1 MPKTNEKKYIKWH
14 DTFKCKCRLDASACN
29 NKERWNNDK
38 CRDEC
43 KKWIGKGICNK
54 EFICNPSNCECE
66 YDKSC
71 DVGKYLDCEN
81 CKCRTRLTDKLVEEC
96 SENELIYNNTLN
108 DHKKVCNSC
117 ERSSCTIYIVSLS
130 VFLTMNIGI
139 GTVFIYFHRY
149 SKNEVITNINHST
162 EKSIY
167 WMQIH

>member
-1 MPKTNEKKYIKWH
+1 MPKTNEKRYIKWH

-149 SKNEVITNINHST
+149 SKNEVIANINHST
-162 EKSIY
+162 EKTIY